1 MNLSIVIPAYNE
13 EKRIGGTIQK
23 IADYMRNKQYKYE
36 ILVIDDGS
44 QDKTIS
50 VAQNLK
56 NKRKDLPITVLPN
69 KVNRGKGYSV
79 RKGMLAAKYGWI
91 LFTDADLSTPIEEL
105 DKFLPH
111 LDYDIII
118 GSRRQEDSS
127 IEIKQPWYRSIP
139 GKVFPL
145 IVNALVLR
153 GVRDTQCGFKL
164 FRKNV
169 AHFLFKKQQ
178 LEGFSFDAEILW
190 LAKRKQYSI
199 KEIGVVWIND
209 LDSKLHPIKDSYNM
223 FMELLKIKY
232 NLLKGLYR

>member
-1 MNLSIVIPAYNE
+1 
-13 EKRIGGTIQK
+13 
-23 IADYMRNKQYKYE
+23 
-36 ILVIDDGS
+36 
-44 QDKTIS
+44 
-50 VAQNLK
+50 
-56 NKRKDLPITVLPN
+56 
-69 KVNRGKGYSV
+69 
-79 RKGMLAAKYGWI
+79 MLAAKYGWI